1 MKAHIWFSLIL
12 LNFLSL
18 ETFAAGKNQPSV
30 PSNLQQVHQ
39 AISTTQNQ
47 INKTASEQ
55 KKIDVSMANKFQTIS
70 GFTD

>member
-18 ETFAAGKNQPSV
+18 ETFAASKKQPSV

-39 AISTTQNQ
+39 AITTTQSQ
-47 INKTASEQ
+47 INKTDREK
-55 KKIDVSMANKFQTIS
+55 KKIDV
-70 GFTD
+70 